1 MTYISY
7 SCVHLHALEYC
18 KKKSWSNKK
27 IPKFII
33 PYSEYEYES
42 KFSKLMSTAT
52 LPHGHCMSIIKD
64 PKRSTPGVAL
74 IQLEA
79 H

>member
-7 SCVHLHALEYC
+7 SCVQLHALEYC

-27 IPKFII
+27 NPKFII

-42 KFSKLMSTAT
+42 KFSKLVITAT
-52 LPHGHCMSIIKD
+52 LPHGHCLYIF
-64 PKRSTPGVAL
+64 STEYQYIYVYKFSTGTCK
-74 IQLEA
+74 
-79 H
+79 